1 MVSKINEISSNYRNT
16 NLLTRQV
23 PLEGKPPIVIPP
35 PKDIKS
41 SNILPPAPPSPNAPP
56 LPEIIKPFPVKD
68 QLPTPNKKPP
78 NPETIEPFPE
88 KDQLPTPGRKR
99 FSFYPSIGGDI
110 SEWVGQGV
118 INENGDVS
126 VGKDARLPELGLI
139 NENGDWVD
147 VKTNI
152 NPGIPV
158 SGNEKNWKDN
168 VLINEAGN
176 WNGVPSA
183 DNDMFGFE
191 IGDDI
196 LTRYNYTHRSFIQI
210 ILILI

>member
-1 MVSKINEISSNYRNT
+1 MES
-16 NLLTRQV
+16 
-23 PLEGKPPIVIPP
+23 KPPIVIPP

-88 KDQLPTPGRKR
+88 KDQLPAPGRKR

-126 VGKDARLPELGLI
+126 VGNDARLPELGLI

-147 VKTNI
+147 EKIDI
-152 NPGIPV
+152 NPSIPV
-158 SGNEKNWKDN
+158 SGNGKNWKDN
-168 VLINEAGN
+168 VLINEDGN
-176 WNGVPSA
+176 WNSVRSA

-196 LTRYNYTHRSFIQI
+196 LTRYNYTHWCFIQVI
-210 ILILI
+210 FIFNVNIRKISHIYI

>member
-1 MVSKINEISSNYRNT
+1 MAF
-16 NLLTRQV
+16 L
-23 PLEGKPPIVIPP
+23 PI
-35 PKDIKS
+35 
-41 SNILPPAPPSPNAPP
+41 
-56 LPEIIKPFPVKD
+56 LPEIIKPFPVND

-78 NPETIEPFPE
+78 NRETIEPFPE

-176 WNGVPSA
+176 WNGNPSA

-196 LTRYNYTHRSFIQI
+196 FTRYSYTHWSF
-210 ILILI
+210 ILILFGFLM